1 VVSLAAP
8 VQPEHSAR
16 HISPQEFHSMLQ
28 SASAASSS
36 TAAAAA
42 AAAAATEAA
51 QQPPV
56 VLLDA
61 RNVYESAIGRF
72 SADNCEV
79 LLPSTRQFSD
89 LPKWIDSHLDQL
101 AGRRVMM
108 YCTGGVRLALISPN
122 ARYCFARVHA
132 M

>member
-1 VVSLAAP
+1 
-8 VQPEHSAR
+8 
-16 HISPQEFHSMLQ
+16 MLQ
-28 SASAASSS
+28 SASTPRTSTTASAA
-36 TAAAAA
+36 T
-42 AAAAATEAA
+42 AATETETA

-72 SADNCEV
+72 TADNCKV

-89 LPKWIDSHLDQL
+89 LPKWIDSHLEQL

-108 YCTGGVRLALISPN
+108 YCTGGVR
-122 ARYCFARVHA
+122 
-132 M
+132 

>member
-1 VVSLAAP
+1 
-8 VQPEHSAR
+8 
-16 HISPQEFHSMLQ
+16 MLQ
-28 SASAASSS
+28 SASEPS
-36 TAAAAA
+36 TSTV
-42 AAAAATEAA
+42 AATETA

-72 SADNCEV
+72 TADNCEV

-89 LPKWIDSHLDQL
+89 LPKWIDSHLEQL

-108 YCTGGVRLALISPN
+108 YCTGGVR
-122 ARYCFARVHA
+122 
-132 M
+132 

>member
-1 VVSLAAP
+1 VQVVSLAAP

-28 SASAASSS
+28 SASTASSS
-36 TAAAAA
+36 TPTPTAAAAA
-42 AAAAATEAA
+42 EAA
-51 QQPPV
+51 QQPSV

-72 SADNCEV
+72 TADNCEI

-108 YCTGGVRLALISPN
+108 YCTGGVRSVLKLTAYTTN
-122 ARYCFARVHA
+122 FC
-132 M
+132 